1 MGGIVHLIWN
11 GRLKNKVKK
20 NKQGEKR
27 RINRMMR
34 EMYVVNIRKYIRAQI
49 NIISLTYVRF

>member
-20 NKQGEKR
+20 NKEGEKR

-49 NIISLTYVRF
+49 NIISPTYVRF